1 MTGEDSIPDATHS
14 CHTKPPLWTGI
25 GLFGPYYSLFLE
37 ATRPIS
43 ESDDDLLNR
52 IKATADPPGQKR
64 APSPRRVT
72 ESQVSADNRR
82 CLELSIS

>member
-25 GLFGPYYSLFLE
+25 GLFGPYYSLFLA
-37 ATRPIS
+37 ATWTIS

-52 IKATADPPGQKR
+52 VKG
-64 APSPRRVT
+64 SPTDRVRNA
-72 ESQVSADNRR
+72 QHHRDG
-82 CLELSIS
+82 